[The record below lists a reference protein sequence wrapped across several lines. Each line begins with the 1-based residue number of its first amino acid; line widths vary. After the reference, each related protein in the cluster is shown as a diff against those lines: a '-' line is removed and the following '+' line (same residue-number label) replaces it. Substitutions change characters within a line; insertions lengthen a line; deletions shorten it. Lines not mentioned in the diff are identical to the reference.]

1 MTNFTAEW
9 ESIHAEAIDYLG
21 QLIRFK
27 TVNPPGNEKP
37 AAEFLADILSKNGI
51 EPQILESAPGR
62 ANVIAR
68 LKGTGEKPPIL
79 LDGHLDVVSAE
90 PESEWK
96 YPPFAGQIAEGY
108 LWGRGALDM
117 KQIVIAN
124 LAAMLAL
131 KRSGIK
137 AKRDLIFVGTADEED
152 ACKYGAM
159 FLVNEHPGLVK
170 AEYGL
175 GEIGGISMEMS
186 GKRFYPVEV
195 AEKGICWLRMKT
207 RGASGHG
214 SIPNPDSANLKL
226 ANAIAALGRTKL
238 PYNLTPQTREFLTYL
253 AVNLGGAKALI
264 LKLLLN
270 PMLADFIIDHVLPD
284 KKLAKTMWA
293 VTHNTVNA
301 TVLRAGDKTNVVP
314 SEATVDLD
322 GRLLPG
328 QTPDDL
334 VAQVRAIIGKE
345 PELEV
350 IKSQAPTSQDV
361 HDPILKIFEKHLK
374 EHDPQAIILPM
385 VMPGFTNGAQYSR
398 LGIKYFGFS
407 PLRLQPGESFQ
418 ELFHS
423 CNERVPIEGYKF
435 GLRVFIETVADL
447 IAEL

>member
-1 MTNFTAEW
+1 MKSPRRNSW
-9 ESIHAEAIDYLG
+9 
-21 QLIRFK
+21 
-27 TVNPPGNEKP
+27 P
-37 AAEFLADILSKNGI
+37 ASFRKNGL

-124 LAAMLAL
+124 LAAMLAM

-137 AKRDLIFVGTADEED
+137 AKRDLIFAGTADEED
-152 ACKYGAM
+152 ACRYGAM

-175 GEIGGISMEMS
+175 GEISGISMEMS

-238 PYNLTPQTREFLTYL
+238 PYHLTPQTREFLTAL
-253 AVNLGGAKALI
+253 AVNLGGAKAII

-270 PMLADFIIDHVLPD
+270 PILADFIINHVLPD

-293 VTHNTVNA
+293 VTHNTVNP
-301 TVLRAGDKTNVVP
+301 TIIRAGEKTNVVP
-314 SEATVDLD
+314 SEATVDMD

-328 QTPDDL
+328 QTPDEL
-334 VAQVRAIIGKE
+334 VAQVRAIVGKE
-345 PELEV
+345 PELEC
-350 IKSQAPTSQDV
+350 S
-361 HDPILKIFEKHLK
+361 
-374 EHDPQAIILPM
+374 
-385 VMPGFTNGAQYSR
+385 GR
-398 LGIKYFGFS
+398 RR
-407 PLRLQPGESFQ
+407 PLRRMSTTR
-418 ELFHS
+418 S
-423 CNERVPIEGYKF
+423 
-435 GLRVFIETVADL
+435 
-447 IAEL
+447 